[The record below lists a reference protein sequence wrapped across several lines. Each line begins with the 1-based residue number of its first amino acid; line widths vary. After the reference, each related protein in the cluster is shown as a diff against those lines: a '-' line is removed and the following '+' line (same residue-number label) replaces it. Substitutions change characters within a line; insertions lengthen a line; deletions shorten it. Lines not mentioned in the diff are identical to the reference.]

1 MVSISYCITVHNEG
15 VMYLEP
21 LFQKLLKCITP
32 DDEIV
37 VVDDYSDEASTV
49 ATLTKYDQKINIY
62 QHKLDGDF
70 AAHKNFAKDK
80 CTKQYIFFI
89 DADEN
94 MHDNL
99 LGTLKEIIFNNHIVE
114 MFMVP
119 RVNVVPGL
127 TPEHIK
133 KWNWQV
139 NEKGYINY
147 PDYQTRIVKNIP
159 EIKWEGKVHERLVG
173 HTSHSALPSE
183 TEDYCLLHIKEL
195 RRQEQQNSF
204 YETIK

>member
-1 MVSISYCITVHNEG
+1 
-15 VMYLEP
+15 MYLEP

-99 LGTLKEIIFNNHIVE
+99 LGTLKEIIFNKPNKI
-114 MFMVP
+114 
-119 RVNVVPGL
+119 
-127 TPEHIK
+127 
-133 KWNWQV
+133 
-139 NEKGYINY
+139 
-147 PDYQTRIVKNIP
+147 
-159 EIKWEGKVHERLVG
+159 
-173 HTSHSALPSE
+173 
-183 TEDYCLLHIKEL
+183 
-195 RRQEQQNSF
+195 
-204 YETIK
+204 